1 MATTKKPAAQATPKE
16 VQAIKPVLAKP
27 ALVKVAAPKVE
38 DKITMIAKP
47 ASAKAAAPAKAAEKS
62 PATKKVQAKLAH
74 AVDPK
79 KRAHD
84 IEVAA
89 FYIAE
94 RRGFAPGDAAQDY
107 LQAAAEI
114 DRLIAS
120 GHFAK

>member
-1 MATTKKPAAQATPKE
+1 MAMTKKPAGKATPKE
-16 VQAIKPVLAKP
+16 VKAIKPFLAKP

-38 DKITMIAKP
+38 DKITMVAKP
-47 ASAKAAAPAKAAEKS
+47 ASTKAAAKAPAAKKA
-62 PATKKVQAKLAH
+62 QLAH

-94 RRGFAPGDAAQDY
+94 RRGFAPGDATQDY

-120 GHFAK
+120 GHLSKSNI